1 MVVPAPPID
10 QVFRAPR
17 SQAQQRIFAPTISVQ
32 DNPTPLNF
40 KKVAV
45 EVSDGIVKDGGIL
58 AAFTQTIISYKI
70 RTAPLGYEVRRKDTE
85 FAFLRKILNR

>member
-1 MVVPAPPID
+1 ME
-10 QVFRAPR
+10 
-17 SQAQQRIFAPTISVQ
+17 

-45 EVSDGIVKDGGIL
+45 EVSDGIVKDGGLL
-58 AAFTQTIISYKI
+58 AAFTHSVISYKV

-85 FAFLRKILNR
+85 FSFLRKILVR